1 MRNFEKGK
9 ILKNN
14 TFKFLCML
22 AVLLTGIYIGS
33 IQTYAVTNTS
43 MNTAQY
49 VNTDGTIYSGTT
61 QVCDEEQYFKFTLTK
76 SGRIK
81 LNYKAYYPFG
91 SSTYS
96 STLTPNIILYD
107 ENEEELKHS
116 YGNSID
122 SVLNFFT
129 YNKDFDLTKGTYYFV
144 VSTGSYTGCSFD
156 FSINFQSSNES
167 FSETNGGINNT
178 LLTSSKISLGKSYKG
193 HIALNDT
200 KDFYKFTLNSNCKL
214 KMTLKTYF
222 NRPRYYIYDSNGYEI
237 YGKTDNFWNESS
249 HIFNTTIYLN
259 LNKGTYYLGI
269 FAEGDYR
276 LESEDTGNYELTLN
290 VSAKYLSLN
299 KSEVY
304 MGKGKS
310 YTLKSTVTP
319 ATKETV
325 KWTSSNNKVATVNS
339 KGVVYGKKPG
349 YTYIKAVVGNNV
361 YAYCTVY
368 VKPGTTKITNVKS
381 KAKVEDNRRT
391 ILIYWKKLGDIDGY
405 KIYCSNSRYGKYRL
419 ADYPYNASTKSTYFY
434 LKRHKTY
441 YFKIRTFKYANSK
454 TIYGNYSSVRK
465 IRVK

>member
-1 MRNFEKGK
+1 MENFEKGK

-22 AVLLTGIYIGS
+22 AIVLAGIYIGS
-33 IQTYAVTNTS
+33 IQTYAVDNTS
-43 MNTAQY
+43 MDTAKSI
-49 VNTDGTIYSGTT
+49 NTDGTVYSGSTT
-61 QVCDEEQYFKFTLTK
+61 VQFEDQYFKFTLPK

-81 LNYKAYYPFG
+81 LNYKAYYTSG
-91 SSTYS
+91 RVYSTPGI
-96 STLTPNIILYD
+96 TLYD
-107 ENEEELKHS
+107 EDGEELKHS
-116 YGNSID
+116 YGNDVD
-122 SVLNFFT
+122 SVLNFFS
-129 YNKDFDLTKGTYYFV
+129 YNKNFDLTKGTYYFV
-144 VSTGSYTGCSFD
+144 VSTSLYTGCSFD

-178 LLTSSKISLGKSYKG
+178 LLTASKISLGKNYKS

-214 KMTLKTYF
+214 KINLKTHF

-237 YGKTDNFWNESS
+237 YGKVDNFWNESS
-249 HIFNTTIYLN
+249 QIFNTTIYLN

-269 FAEGDYR
+269 FAVGDYR

-290 VSAKYLSLN
+290 MSAKYLSLN

-304 MGKGKS
+304 MDKCKT

-325 KWTSSNNKVATVNS
+325 KWTSSNNKVATVNF

-368 VKPGTTKITNVKS
+368 VKPGTTKITKVKS
-381 KAKVEDNRRT
+381 KAKVEDNRRA
-391 ILIYWKKLGDIDGY
+391 ILIYWKKLSDIDGY
-405 KIYCSNSRYGKYRL
+405 KIYCSNSRYGKYKL

-441 YFKIRTFKYANSK
+441 YFKIRTFKYVNSK